1 MARLQS
7 YQDAMQF
14 ISELHEA
21 CQAMRG
27 IPGVTIAQID
37 GLCLGGGL
45 ELAAACDFRY
55 ATRRSTFSM
64 PETKYG
70 IPSVIEARL
79 LANII
84 GWQKTKEMVYF
95 AQSYSTEEVAQ
106 WGLVDRSCGTPEQLE
121 ETVSGAVAT
130 ITSYGP
136 RTIRE
141 QKRLVA
147 IWEES
152 DLITGVRAGIDSY
165 ARMFDDGGSEPKHYM
180 KAFTDQKK

>member
-121 ETVSGAVAT
+121 ET
-130 ITSYGP
+130 
-136 RTIRE
+136 
-141 QKRLVA
+141 KRLVA